1 MMRTTE
7 KDLKDKQEIIHRDLL
22 RWLRNYD
29 ESQNLSEIRNQSGG
43 VLQSVSLLLSQKSEC
58 LTITSYEK
66 HRMRKIIRVFPS
78 SLKNGIMKSTANH

>member
-29 ESQNLSEIRNQSGG
+29 ESQNSSEIRNQSGG
-43 VLQSVSLLLSQKSEC
+43 VLQMVRKQARCCIQSLLPQ
-58 LTITSYEK
+58 
-66 HRMRKIIRVFPS
+66 HRQTESTQS
-78 SLKNGIMKSTANH
+78 SI